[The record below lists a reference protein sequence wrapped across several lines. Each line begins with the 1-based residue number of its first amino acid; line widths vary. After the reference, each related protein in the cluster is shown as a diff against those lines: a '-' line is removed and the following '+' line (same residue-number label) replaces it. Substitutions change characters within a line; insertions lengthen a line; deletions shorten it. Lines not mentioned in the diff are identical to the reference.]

1 MDGFQYS
8 YVPVL
13 LLHELLHHLR
23 RRKKRDGGRGNKEG
37 RREKGEGRREKGERR
52 RAKGEGSNGAKED
65 HTHTYARVN
74 QCTHEVSVFI
84 LYPTYQGSIPF
95 NVM

>member
-1 MDGFQYS
+1 MKDEG
-8 YVPVL
+8 
-13 LLHELLHHLR
+13 
-23 RRKKRDGGRGNKEG
+23 KKE
-37 RREKGEGRREKGERR
+37 
-52 RAKGEGSNGAKED
+52 KGEGSNGAKED
-65 HTHTYARVN
+65 HTHTYVRVN